1 MSLIRAAATVG
12 SFTMM
17 SRITGFLRDVLIAA
31 ILGAGPVADA
41 FFVAFKLPNFFRR
54 LTAEGSFTIAFV
66 PLFAGSL
73 EADGVAAA
81 KRFAGD
87 VLSMMCVVLAALT
100 LAMEL
105 AMPWIMHVL
114 APGFVATPDRFAL
127 AVELTRITF
136 PYLPL
141 ISLVALYGGI
151 LNSIDRFAA
160 MAAAPI
166 LLNLILIGA
175 MLGFADRLE
184 TPGHVLAW
192 GVSAAGLAQLVWLIV
207 AARRAGWTLA
217 LRLPRVTPGVRKL
230 FRLMGPAMLGAGVV
244 QINLLIDM
252 VLASTLPLGSI
263 SFLYYADRVN
273 QLPLG
278 VIGVAI
284 GTALLPML
292 SRQWRAGDG
301 AAAQETQ
308 NRALEFGALL
318 TVPAAVGLGV
328 LATPIITVLFERGA
342 FQATDTAATAAA
354 MIAFAAGLP
363 AFVLVKVLQPG
374 FFAREDTKTPVKV
387 AAAAVVL
394 NLVLNLILMQY
405 LAHVGLAL
413 ATAIASWMNGLVLA
427 RLLGRSGAF
436 HLDARCRRRLPRIL
450 LCAALMGGCLYSAL
464 LFSERLVPGTFTGGA
479 AIGIVALIV
488 LILLALA
495 VYFGAAL
502 LTGAMRLA
510 DFRAALRRT
519 GHSG

>member
-12 SFTMM
+12 SFTMI
-17 SRITGFLRDVLIAA
+17 SRVIGFVRDVLIAA

-66 PLFAGSL
+66 PLFAGTL

-81 KRFAGD
+81 KRFASD
-87 VLSMMCVVLAALT
+87 VLAMMCAALLALT
-100 LAMEL
+100 LAMQL
-105 AMPWIMHVL
+105 TMPWAMHVL
-114 APGFVATPDRFAL
+114 APGFVATPDRFSL

-192 GVSAAGLAQLVWLIV
+192 GVAAAGLAQLVWLIM
-207 AARRAGWTLA
+207 AARREGWTLT
-217 LRLPRVTPGVRKL
+217 LHLPKVTPGVRKL
-230 FRLMGPAMLGAGVV
+230 FRLMVPAMLGAGVV

-292 SRQWRAGDG
+292 SRQWRAGEE
-301 AAAQETQ
+301 AAALETQ

-342 FQATDTAATAAA
+342 FEAGDTAATAAA
-354 MIAFAAGLP
+354 MIAFAGGLP

-374 FFAREDTKTPVKV
+374 FFAREDTRTPVKV

-413 ATAIASWMNGLVLA
+413 ATAIASWMNALVLA
-427 RLLGRSGAF
+427 RLLGRDGAF
-436 HLDARCRRRLPRIL
+436 HLDARNRKRLPRIL
-450 LCAALMGGCLYSAL
+450 LCAVLMGGVLYGIRRLIESEAL
-464 LFSERLVPGTFTGGA
+464 PFELAGLAGIAPL
-479 AIGIVALIV
+479 IGLIA
-488 LILLALA
+488 LALV
-495 VYFGAAL
+495 VYFGTATL
-502 LTGAMRLA
+502 FGAVRFSDIKA
-510 DFRAALRRT
+510 SLRRR
-519 GHSG
+519 GADG

>member
-12 SFTMM
+12 SFTMI
-17 SRITGFLRDVLIAA
+17 SRVTGFVRDVLIAA

-54 LTAEGSFTIAFV
+54 LTAEGSFTVAFV
-66 PLFAGSL
+66 PLFAGTL

-81 KRFAGD
+81 KRFASD
-87 VLSMMCVVLAALT
+87 VLAMMCAALLALT

-105 AMPWIMHVL
+105 TMPWVMHVL

-127 AVELTRITF
+127 AVDLTRITF

-160 MAAAPI
+160 MASAPI

-175 MLGFADRLE
+175 MVGFADRLE

-192 GVSAAGLAQLVWLIV
+192 GVAAAGLAQLIWLIM
-207 AARRAGWTLA
+207 AARREGWTLT
-217 LRLPRVTPGVRKL
+217 LRLPKATPGVRKL
-230 FRLMGPAMLGAGVV
+230 FRLMLPAMLGAGVM

-292 SRQWRAGDG
+292 SRQWRSGDG
-301 AAAQETQ
+301 AAALETQ

-318 TVPAAVGLGV
+318 TVPAAVGIGV

-342 FQATDTAATAAA
+342 FEATDTAATAAA
-354 MIAFAAGLP
+354 MIAFAGGLP

-374 FFAREDTKTPVKV
+374 FFAREDTRTPVKV

-413 ATAIASWMNGLVLA
+413 ATAISSWMNGLVLA

-436 HLDARCRRRLPRIL
+436 HLDARNRKRLPRIL
-450 LCAALMGGCLYSAL
+450 LAAILMGGMLYGARRLIESEAL
-464 LFSERLVPGTFTGGA
+464 PLEFTGLA
-479 AIGIVALIV
+479 GIVPLIG
-488 LILLALA
+488 LIALALG
-495 VYFGAAL
+495 VYFGTATL
-502 LTGAMRLA
+502 FG
-510 DFRAALRRT
+510 ALRFSELKASLRRR
-519 GHSG
+519 GADV